1 MILRNIVAFI
11 GLCLGMFLFIF
22 VWLCLDY
29 FTRGL

>member
-1 MILRNIVAFI
+1 MKNLIAFVS
-11 GLCLGMFLFIF
+11 LVLGMTLFVF

>member
-11 GLCLGMFLFIF
+11 GLCLGMGLFVF

-29 FTRGL
+29 LTKGV